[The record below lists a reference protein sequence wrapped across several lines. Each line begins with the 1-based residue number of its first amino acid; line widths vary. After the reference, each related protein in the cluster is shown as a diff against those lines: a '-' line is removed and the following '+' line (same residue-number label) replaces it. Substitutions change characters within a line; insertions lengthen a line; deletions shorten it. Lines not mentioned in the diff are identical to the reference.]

1 MGKKFT
7 TGYSYGYLQ
16 LNATPVDLR
25 NKKDNIFYYVR
36 QWLIEMQSML
46 RFEGLPETMPE
57 REIKRLLQING
68 FMVLPRPE
76 LLPDGKP
83 YAFYAGL
90 GGEPDA
96 YYLPTL
102 AVVSNPGLNL
112 SATYEL
118 HKDAVLV
125 RHDSYMAGLIP
136 TLTHYATMIVD
147 ADLSLY
153 IASILARAPVH
164 ISAQGDRSKASADD
178 YLKGLEDGKL
188 GAIFETGFLD
198 GIKGTPGSNES
209 NQSITNLIEYRQYLK
224 ASRWNTL
231 GLNSNYNM
239 KRESINSAESQ
250 MNNDALTPFTDD
262 IVRSIQTGLD
272 EYNEMTGMNIRVH
285 LAGAWAVKEK
295 EIDATAQILEDQA
308 NAESNVEDVGGAEN
322 VETTIDEPTA

>member
-1 MGKKFT
+1 MAKKTFD
-7 TGYSYGYLQ
+7 GYTYGYMQ
-16 LNATPVDLR
+16 LPATPVNMRDKR
-25 NKKDNIFYYVR
+25 GNVFYYVR
-36 QWLIEMQSML
+36 KWLVEMQSML
-46 RFEGLPETMPE
+46 HFEGLPETIPE
-57 REIKRLLQING
+57 REIIRLLQING
-68 FMVLPRPE
+68 FCVLPDPAK
-76 LLPDGKP
+76 LPDGKP

-90 GGEPDA
+90 GGEPDP
-96 YYLPTL
+96 YYMPTL
-102 AVVSNPGLNL
+102 AVVSNPALNL

-125 RHDSYMAGLIP
+125 RHDSYMMGLIP
-136 TLTHYATMIVD
+136 TLTHYATMTVD

-198 GIKGTPGSNES
+198 GIKGTPGATES

-224 ASRWNTL
+224 ASRWNDC
-231 GLNSNYNM
+231 GLNANYNM
-239 KRESINSAESQ
+239 KRESINASEAQ

-262 IVRSIQTGLD
+262 IIRSIQTGLD
-272 EYNEMTGMNIRVH
+272 EYNALYGYNIRVN

-295 EIDATAQILEDQA
+295 EIDASASILEEQA
-308 NAESNVEDVGGAEN
+308 TEETNAEEVKNNVD
-322 VETTIDEPTA
+322 TTIDEPTA

>member
-1 MGKKFT
+1 MAKKT
-7 TGYSYGYLQ
+7 SDGYTYGYMQ
-16 LNATPVDLR
+16 LPNTPVNMRDKR
-25 NKKDNIFYYVR
+25 GNVFYYVR
-36 QWLIEMQSML
+36 KWLCEMQSML
-46 RFEGLPETMPE
+46 HFEGLPETIPE
-57 REIKRLLQING
+57 REIIRLLQING
-68 FMVLPRPE
+68 FCVLPDPAK
-76 LLPDGKP
+76 LPDGNP

-90 GGEPDA
+90 GGEPDP
-96 YYLPTL
+96 YYMPTL
-102 AVVSNPGLNL
+102 AVVSNPALNL

-125 RHDSYMAGLIP
+125 RHDSYMMGLIP
-136 TLTHYATMIVD
+136 TLTHYATMTVD

-198 GIKGTPGSNES
+198 GIKGTPGATES

-224 ASRWNTL
+224 ASRWNDC
-231 GLNSNYNM
+231 GLNANYNM
-239 KRESINSAESQ
+239 KRESINASEAQ

-262 IVRSIQTGLD
+262 IIRTIQSGLD
-272 EYNEMTGMNIRVH
+272 EFNTLYGYDVRVN

-295 EIDATAQILEDQA
+295 EIDASARILEHQA
-308 NAESNVEDVGGAEN
+308 TGETNAEEVETNVD
-322 VETTIDEPTA
+322 TTIDEPTA

>member
-1 MGKKFT
+1 MAKKTFD
-7 TGYSYGYLQ
+7 GYTYGYMQ
-16 LNATPVDLR
+16 LPATLVNMRDKR
-25 NKKDNIFYYVR
+25 GNVFYYVR
-36 QWLIEMQSML
+36 KWLVEMQSML
-46 RFEGLPETMPE
+46 HFEGLPETIPE
-57 REIKRLLQING
+57 REIISLLQING
-68 FMVLPRPE
+68 FCVLPDPAK
-76 LLPDGKP
+76 LPDGKP

-90 GGEPDA
+90 GGEPDP
-96 YYLPTL
+96 YYMPTL
-102 AVVSNPGLNL
+102 ALVSNPALNL

-125 RHDSYMAGLIP
+125 RHDSYMMGLIP
-136 TLTHYATMIVD
+136 TLTHYATMTVD

-198 GIKGTPGSNES
+198 GIKGTPGATES

-224 ASRWNTL
+224 ASRWNDC
-231 GLNSNYNM
+231 GLNANYNM
-239 KRESINSAESQ
+239 KRESINASEAQ

-262 IVRSIQTGLD
+262 IIRSIQTGLD
-272 EYNEMTGMNIRVH
+272 EYNALYGYDIRVN

-295 EIDATAQILEDQA
+295 EIDASARILEEQA
-308 NAESNVEDVGGAEN
+308 TEETNAEEVKTNVD
-322 VETTIDEPTA
+322 TTIDEPTA

>member
-1 MGKKFT
+1 MAKKAFD
-7 TGYSYGYLQ
+7 GYTYGYMQ
-16 LNATPVDLR
+16 LPATPVNMRDKR
-25 NKKDNIFYYVR
+25 GNVFYYVR
-36 QWLIEMQSML
+36 KWLVETQSML
-46 RFEGLPETMPE
+46 HFEGLPETIPE
-57 REIKRLLQING
+57 REIIRLLQING
-68 FMVLPRPE
+68 FCVLPDPAK
-76 LLPDGKP
+76 LPDGKP

-96 YYLPTL
+96 YYMPTL
-102 AVVSNPGLNL
+102 AVVSNPALNL

-118 HKDAVLV
+118 HKDAVLI
-125 RHDSYMAGLIP
+125 RHDSYMMGLIP
-136 TLTHYATMIVD
+136 TLTHYATMTVD

-198 GIKGTPGSNES
+198 GIKGTPGATES

-224 ASRWNTL
+224 ASRWNDC
-231 GLNSNYNM
+231 GLNANYNM
-239 KRESINSAESQ
+239 KRESINASEAQ

-262 IVRSIQTGLD
+262 IIRSIQTGLD
-272 EYNEMTGMNIRVH
+272 EYNALYGYNIRVN

-295 EIDATAQILEDQA
+295 EIDASARILEEQA
-308 NAESNVEDVGGAEN
+308 TEETSAEEVENNVD
-322 VETTIDEPTA
+322 TTIDEPTA